1 MEIFIP
7 GRIEFLGKH
16 TDYCGGRS
24 IVCAIDRGFRAAIEK
39 RDDRTLEVESL
50 DTGHTVSF
58 ELNGGQRPAAGHWG
72 NYAFETA
79 RRLTRN
85 FPEAMT
91 RGATIRFTS
100 DLPKAAGLSSSSAMM
115 IMVFAA
121 LASVNG
127 LNRTDTFRQVLSGG
141 AELAEYLG
149 CIENG
154 SDFRSLAGAEGVGT
168 FGGSQDHA
176 AIVLGRRDMLSMFSF
191 APLRPEAEFAF
202 PAEMSFVVAASGVIA
217 EKTGDARERY
227 NRVSRMVRELTA
239 SFGGETSLR
248 GLIDEHGI
256 DAVRAAAGGGISG
269 FSAAEMVN
277 RIDQFYAENYE
288 MIPAAAGHLAEGSF
302 GRIGELIDR
311 SQKNAEQLLGNQVP
325 ETVFLQAAA
334 REIGAVA
341 ASAFGAGFGGS
352 VYALVPTRDADR
364 FCREWRRHY
373 LGRYPEHTAASDF
386 FVTRPSRAEVPGS
399 LLVG

>member
-24 IVCAIDRGFRAAIEK
+24 IVCAIDRGFRAAVEK

-154 SDFRSLAGAEGVGT
+154 SGFRSLAGAEGVGT

-248 GLIDEHGI
+248 SLIDEHGI

>member
-24 IVCAIDRGFRAAIEK
+24 IVCAIDRGFRAAVEERGDGMI
-39 RDDRTLEVESL
+39 EVESL
-50 DTGHTVSF
+50 DTGDSVAF
-58 ELNGGQRPAAGHWG
+58 ELSGGTRPAAGHWG
-72 NYAFETA
+72 NYAVETA

-100 DLPKAAGLSSSSAMM
+100 DLPKAAGISSSSALM

-127 LNRTDTFRQVLSGG
+127 LNKTDAFRQVLRGG

-154 SDFRSLAGAEGVGT
+154 SGFRTLAGAEGVGT

-176 AIVLGRRDMLSMFSF
+176 AIVLGRRERLSMFSF
-191 APLRPEAEFAF
+191 APLKPEGEFTF

-217 EKTGDARERY
+217 EKTGDARQRY
-227 NRVSRMVRELTA
+227 NRVSLMVRELTA

-256 DAVRAAAGGGISG
+256 HAVREAAGRGKFG
-269 FSAAEMVN
+269 FSAAEMTD
-277 RIDQFYAENYE
+277 RIEQFHAENYE
-288 MIPAAAGHLAEGSF
+288 VIPAVAAHLAAGNLE
-302 GRIGELIDR
+302 RIGELIDR
-311 SQKNAEQLLGNQVP
+311 SQRNAEMLLGNQVP

-364 FCREWRRHY
+364 FCAEWRRRY
-373 LGRYPEHTAASDF
+373 LERYPEHTAASGF
-386 FVTRPSRAEVPGS
+386 FVTRPSRAEMPGS

>member
-127 LNRTDTFRQVLSGG
+127 LNRTDAFRQVLSGG

-154 SDFRSLAGAEGVGT
+154 SGFRSLVGAEGVGT

-288 MIPAAAGHLAEGSF
+288 MIPAVARHLAEGSF

-364 FCREWRRHY
+364 FCCEWRRHY
-373 LGRYPEHTAASDF
+373 LEQYPEHTAASDF